1 MTYNLS
7 NSFNIRKEESKVFVQ
22 LLYVLDWKVAL
33 HGPLMDKTSM
43 PKKKMKRIIF
53 PTKSNPW
60 ASKKKKRKDKAPKL
74 KLFLN
79 VIL

>member
-22 LLYVLDWKVAL
+22 LLYVLDWKVTP
-33 HGPLMDKTSM
+33 HGPLMDKAPM

-53 PTKSNPW
+53 QTKSNPW
-60 ASKKKKRKDKAPKL
+60 AKKKKDKEDKAPKL
-74 KLFLN
+74 KLFPN